1 MDAWVPGLS
10 PGTCSPQCSPSASL
24 LIPRAATWC
33 SSANT
38 RCFHHTLQ
46 MQNGQ
51 MGEGGRKQLPLP
63 NEIFLHCILEKAPS
77 STQQFAGTS
86 RHLRVAR
93 CLQGCCIKQQKI
105 FGQEKSQHKLTF
117 SSHVLGCSSHSAI
130 WHPHFPQNKNA
141 FGKKPADTSQCSP
154 HRVAGSSSPWRLW
167 SLLIFSFAGS
177 SDLIPARCHRRQP
190 PPY

>member
-1 MDAWVPGLS
+1 MLGSQAFPQAPAAPSAARAHPSLS
-10 PGTCSPQCSPSASL
+10 PELQLGAALPTLAAFT
-24 LIPRAATWC
+24 IPFKCRMGRW
-33 SSANT
+33 
-38 RCFHHTLQ
+38 
-46 MQNGQ
+46 
-51 MGEGGRKQLPLP
+51 GEGGRKQLPLP

-154 HRVAGSSSPWRLW
+154 HRVTGSSSPWRLW
-167 SLLIFSFAGS
+167 LLLIFSFAGS